1 MVSASGALALLV
13 RPGEL
18 YSAVKL
24 KQKIKIWKKR
34 AAAQKKDADWV
45 FCFDMLNK
53 VSRSFAIVIE
63 QLGDELRN
71 AVCVFY
77 LVLRGLDTVE
87 DDMAIDKETKA
98 RLLIDF
104 HNAIERDGFTLS
116 YGYKDEKVLLE
127 KFDHVV
133 RAYRSL
139 KPQYRSTI
147 KDITRRMAEGMM
159 LFTTKKVVT
168 KKDYDLY
175 CHYVAGLVGIG
186 LSHLFSGSGLEDL
199 AVAESEETANHMG
212 LFLQKTNIIRDFL
225 EDHEDL
231 NEETGDRRVFWPKEI
246 WGKYTDDLADFTFG
260 KNETQAVA
268 CLNNMV
274 TDALQH
280 LPYCVEYLSSIRD
293 ENNFLFCAIPQVMAA
308 HTLSLCYAN
317 PDIFKGQIRKNL
329 GECRNT
335 RPVKIRKGL
344 SARLMLEAKDMGS
357 TMDILEDAIESIAD
371 RIAPSD
377 PSAQQTKASV
387 QTFREVL
394 LRARRSSSPSG
405 KTRQGDGWATEAYKS
420 AEWMAD
426 SFLMPLMGLLF
437 IITCLVDVP
446 DLLGL
451 SWHTKHMPTA
461 GAQVGMEAPPPVQRA
476 VVVWALFF
484 YSTTMVMVAAGKG
497 RDLCKMLAFLHMLVS
512 VAEVAAVWTAGR
524 GGGAIAGYGRQLL
537 SEALPKVLAATCL
550 LIHST
555 KPPLLHLTPSHH
567 RIVRVQPVRY

>member
-1 MVSASGALALLV
+1 MVSASGALALLI

-18 YSAVKL
+18 YSAIKL
-24 KQKIKIWKKR
+24 KKKIKEWKKR
-34 AAAQKKDADWV
+34 AESQKKDADWV

-87 DDMAIDKETKA
+87 DDMAIDKALKA
-98 RLLIDF
+98 RLLLDF
-104 HNAIERDGFTLS
+104 HNAIEREGVYS
-116 YGYKDEKVLLE
+116 KSHCYGYKDEKILLE
-127 KFDHVV
+127 EFDHVV

-139 KPQYRSTI
+139 KPQYRQTI

-168 KKDYDLY
+168 KADYDLY

-186 LSHLFSGSGLEDL
+186 LSQLFSGSGLEDPQV
-199 AVAESEETANHMG
+199 AVREDTANHMG

-246 WGKYTDDLADFTFG
+246 WGKYTEDLNNFTFG

-280 LPYCVEYLSSIRD
+280 MPYCIEYLASIQD

-317 PDIFKGQIRKNL
+317 PNIFKGEIRKNL
-329 GECRNT
+329 GECRNKQ
-335 RPVKIRKGL
+335 PVKIRKGL
-344 SARLMLEAKDMGS
+344 SARLMLDAKDMAS
-357 TMDILEDAIESIAD
+357 TMDILEDAVESIAD
-371 RIAPSD
+371 RILPSD
-377 PSAQQTKASV
+377 PSAKATTLNV
-387 QTFREVL
+387 QMFREAL
-394 LRARRSSSPSG
+394 IRSRRSSSPSG
-405 KTRQGDGWATEAYKS
+405 KTRDADGWLVEGYKS
-420 AEWMAD
+420 AQWMAD
-426 SFLMPLMGLLF
+426 SFLMPLLGLLF
-437 IITCLVDVP
+437 IITCVVDVP

-451 SWHTKHMPTA
+451 SWYAKPA
-461 GAQVGMEAPPPVQRA
+461 GRSKLLNAPAQVELAL
-476 VVVWALFF
+476 VVWALFF
-484 YSTTMVMVAAGKG
+484 YSTAMMLVCSGKL
-497 RDLCKMLAFLHMLVS
+497 RKMCKMLAGAHIIISAV
-512 VAEVAAVWTAGR
+512 EVAAVWTVGH
-524 GGGAIAGYGRQLL
+524 GEGDMMGYLRQLL
-537 SEALPKVLAATCL
+537 SEALPKVLAASCL
-550 LIHST
+550 LIHTSKPAFST
-555 KPPLLHLTPSHH
+555 LSPSHRSRRPLMGVH
-567 RIVRVQPVRY
+567 

>member
-1 MVSASGALALLV
+1 MVSASGALALLMH
-13 RPGEL
+13 PGEL
-18 YSAVKL
+18 YSALKL
-24 KQKIKIWKKR
+24 KKKIKQWKQR
-34 AAAQKKDADWV
+34 AASQKKDADWV

-98 RLLIDF
+98 RLLLDF
-104 HNAIERDGFTLS
+104 HNAIERNGFTLS
-116 YGYKDEKVLLE
+116 YGYKDEKILLE

-133 RAYRSL
+133 RAYKSL
-139 KPQYRSTI
+139 KPQYQQTI

-168 KKDYDLY
+168 TQDYDLY

-186 LSHLFSGSGLEDL
+186 LSHLFSGSGLEDPS
-199 AVAESEETANHMG
+199 VALSEETANHMG

-246 WGKYTDDLADFTFG
+246 WGKYTDNLADFTFG

-280 LPYCVEYLSSIRD
+280 LPYCVEYLSSIQD
-293 ENNFLFCAIPQVMAA
+293 ESNFLFCAIPQVMAA

-317 PDIFKGQIRKNL
+317 PNIFQGEIRKNL

-344 SARLMLEAKDMGS
+344 SARLMLEAKDMAS
-357 TMDILEDAIESIAD
+357 TLDILEDAVESISD
-371 RIAPSD
+371 RIVPSD
-377 PSAQQTKASV
+377 PSAQVTTGQI
-387 QTFREVL
+387 QQFREVL
-394 LRARRSSSPSG
+394 VQARRSSSPTS
-405 KTRQGDGWATEAYKS
+405 KTRQGDTWVAEASKS

-426 SFLMPLMGLLF
+426 SFLMPLMGLLLL
-437 IITCLVDVP
+437 ITCVVDVP
-446 DLLGL
+446 DL
-451 SWHTKHMPTA
+451 A
-461 GAQVGMEAPPPVQRA
+461 GVTLIGAKPAGGSLAAPVGVQQA
-476 VVVWALFF
+476 LVAWALVF
-484 YSTTMVMVAAGKG
+484 YSTAIALVAAGKARG
-497 RDLCKMLAFLHMLVS
+497 VCRMLAMAHMAVCA
-512 VAEVAAVWTAGR
+512 VEVAAVWMSER
-524 GGGAIAGYGRQLL
+524 GEGEVMRYGRQLL
-537 SEALPKVLAATCL
+537 SEAMPKVLAASCL
-550 LIHST
+550 LIHSA
-555 KPPLLHLTPSHH
+555 KPSISPLTPSHH
-567 RIVRVQPVRY
+567 RVVRVH

>member
-18 YSAVKL
+18 YAAVKL
-24 KQKIKIWKKR
+24 KQKIKVWKKR

-87 DDMAIDKETKA
+87 DDMAIDKETKT
-98 RLLIDF
+98 RLLLDF

-116 YGYKDEKVLLE
+116 YGYKDEKILLE

-139 KPQYRSTI
+139 KPQYRETI

-186 LSHLFSGSGLEDL
+186 LSHLFSGSGLEDP

-225 EDHEDL
+225 EDHEDV
-231 NEETGDRRVFWPKEI
+231 NEDTGDRRVFWPKEI

-268 CLNNMV
+268 CLNDMV

-280 LPYCVEYLSSIRD
+280 LPYCIEYLSSIRD
-293 ENNFLFCAIPQVMAA
+293 ESNFLFCAIPQVMAA

-317 PDIFKGQIRKNL
+317 GEVFKGEVRKQL

-344 SARLMLEAKDMGS
+344 SARLMLEAKDMDT
-357 TMDILEDAIESIAD
+357 TMDILEDAVESIAD
-371 RIAPSD
+371 RIAPAD
-377 PSAQQTKASV
+377 PSALHTKAHV

-394 LRARRSSSPSG
+394 LRARRSSSPSS
-405 KTRQGDGWATEAYKS
+405 KARQGDSWATEAYKS

-426 SFLMPLMGLLF
+426 SFLMPLMGLLLT
-437 IITCLVDVP
+437 ITCLVDVP
-446 DLLGL
+446 DVLGL
-451 SWHTKHMPTA
+451 SWFTKHMPA
-461 GAQVGMEAPPPVQRA
+461 GAHVGMGAPLPVQRA
-476 VVVWALFF
+476 VVAWAVMF
-484 YSTTMVMVAAGKG
+484 YSTTMTLVAAGKG
-497 RDLCKMLAFLHMLVS
+497 RDVCKMLAVCHMLVS
-512 VAEVAAVWTAGR
+512 AVEVAAVWTAGR
-524 GGGAIAGYGRQLL
+524 DGGAIGGYGRQLL
-537 SEALPKVLAATCL
+537 SEALPKVLAASCL
-550 LIHST
+550 LIHSA
-555 KPPLLHLTPSHH
+555 KPKLSPLTPSHH
-567 RIVRVQPVRY
+567 RVVRVQPVRY

>member
-18 YSAVKL
+18 YAALKL
-24 KQKIKIWKKR
+24 KKKIKEWKR
-34 AAAQKKDADWV
+34 RSAAQKKDADWV

-87 DDMAIDKETKA
+87 DDMAIDKDTKA
-98 RLLIDF
+98 RLLLDF

-133 RAYRSL
+133 RAFKAL
-139 KPQYRSTI
+139 KPQYRATI
-147 KDITRRMAEGMM
+147 KDITSRMAEGMM

-186 LSHLFSGSGLEDL
+186 LSHLFSGSGLEDP
-199 AVAESEETANHMG
+199 AVAVSEVTANHMG

-246 WGKYTDDLADFTFG
+246 WGKYTDNLADFTFG

-274 TDALQH
+274 ADALQH
-280 LPYCVEYLSSIRD
+280 LPYCIEYLSSIRD
-293 ENNFLFCAIPQVMAA
+293 EQNFLFCAIPQVMAA

-317 PDIFKGQIRKNL
+317 PNIFKGEIRKHL

-344 SARLMLEAKDMGS
+344 SARLMLEAQDMDS
-357 TMDILEDAIESIAD
+357 TMDIMEDAVESIAD
-371 RIAPSD
+371 RIVPSD
-377 PSAQQTKASV
+377 PSAQVTNQRI
-387 QTFREVL
+387 QLFREVL
-394 LRARRSSSPSG
+394 VRARRSSSPSG
-405 KTRQGDGWATEAYKS
+405 KTRQGDSWAIDAYKS
-420 AEWMAD
+420 AEWIAD

-437 IITCLVDVP
+437 IITCVVDVP
-446 DLLGL
+446 ELLGM
-451 SWHTKHMPTA
+451 SWYTKPVGAHA
-461 GAQVGMEAPPPVQRA
+461 GMAPPVQVQRA
-476 VVVWALFF
+476 VVAWALIF
-484 YSTTMVMVAAGKG
+484 YSTAM
-497 RDLCKMLAFLHMLVS
+497 MLVAS
-512 VAEVAAVWTAGR
+512 GQARSLRKTMAVAHICVSAFEVATVWYAGR
-524 GGGAIAGYGRQLL
+524 GQGDMVGYGRQLL
-537 SEALPKVLAATCL
+537 SEALPKVLAASCL
-550 LIHST
+550 FIQST
-555 KPPLLHLTPSHH
+555 KSFDPLTPSHR
-567 RIVRVQPVRY
+567 RIVRLGPDMH

>member
-18 YSAVKL
+18 YAALKL
-24 KQKIKIWKKR
+24 KKTIKEWKR
-34 AAAQKKDADWV
+34 RSAAQKKDADWV

-87 DDMAIDKETKA
+87 DDMAIDKDTKA
-98 RLLIDF
+98 RLLLDF

-133 RAYRSL
+133 RAFKAL
-139 KPQYRSTI
+139 KPQYRATI
-147 KDITRRMAEGMM
+147 KDITSRMAEGMM

-186 LSHLFSGSGLEDL
+186 LSHLFSGSGLEDP
-199 AVAESEETANHMG
+199 AVAESEVTANHMG

-246 WGKYTDDLADFTFG
+246 WGKYTDNLADFTFG

-274 TDALQH
+274 ADALQH
-280 LPYCVEYLSSIRD
+280 LPYCIEYLSSIRD
-293 ENNFLFCAIPQVMAA
+293 EQNFLFCAIPQVMAA

-317 PDIFKGQIRKNL
+317 PNIFKGEIRKHL

-344 SARLMLEAKDMGS
+344 SARLMLEAQDMDS
-357 TMDILEDAIESIAD
+357 TMDIMEDAVESIAD
-371 RIAPSD
+371 RIVPSD
-377 PSAQQTKASV
+377 PSAQVTNQRI
-387 QTFREVL
+387 QLFREVL
-394 LRARRSSSPSG
+394 VRARRSSSPSG
-405 KTRQGDGWATEAYKS
+405 KTRQGDSWAIDAYKS

-437 IITCLVDVP
+437 IITCVVDVP
-446 DLLGL
+446 ELLGM
-451 SWHTKHMPTA
+451 SWYTKPEGAHA
-461 GAQVGMEAPPPVQRA
+461 GMAPPVQVQRA
-476 VVVWALFF
+476 VVAWALIF
-484 YSTTMVMVAAGKG
+484 YSTAM
-497 RDLCKMLAFLHMLVS
+497 MLVAS
-512 VAEVAAVWTAGR
+512 GQARGLRKTMALAHICVSAIEVATVWYAGR
-524 GGGAIAGYGRQLL
+524 GQGDMVGYGRQLL
-537 SEALPKVLAATCL
+537 SEALPKVLAASCL
-550 LIHST
+550 LIQST
-555 KPPLLHLTPSHH
+555 KSFDPLTPSHR
-567 RIVRVQPVRY
+567 RIVRLGPDMH

>member
-1 MVSASGALALLV
+1 MVTASGALALLV

-18 YSAVKL
+18 YSAIKL
-24 KQKIKIWKKR
+24 KQKIKVWKKR

-45 FCFDMLNK
+45 FCFDMLTK

-87 DDMAIDKETKA
+87 DDMEIDKETKA
-98 RLLIDF
+98 RLLLSF
-104 HNAIERDGFTLS
+104 HEDIEREGFTLS

-133 RAYRSL
+133 RAFKSL
-139 KPQYRSTI
+139 KPQYQHTI

-168 KKDYDLY
+168 TKDYDLY

-186 LSHLFSGSGLEDL
+186 LSQLFSGSGLEDPAIAL
-199 AVAESEETANHMG
+199 SDESSNHMG

-225 EDHEDL
+225 EDHEDV

-280 LPYCVEYLSSIRD
+280 LPYCIEYMSTIQD
-293 ENNFLFCAIPQVMAA
+293 EQNFLFCAIPQVMAA

-317 PDIFKGQIRKNL
+317 PNIFKGNIRKNL
-329 GECRNT
+329 GECRNQQ
-335 RPVKIRKGL
+335 PVKIRKGL
-344 SARLMLEAKDMGS
+344 SARLMLDAQDMVS
-357 TMDILEDAIESIAD
+357 TLDILEDAVESIAD

-377 PSAQQTKASV
+377 PSAKLTTGQV
-387 QTFREVL
+387 QMFRDVL
-394 LRARRSSSPSG
+394 VRARRSSSPSG
-405 KTRQGDGWATEAYKS
+405 KVRQENSWATEAYKS
-420 AEWMAD
+420 ADWMAD
-426 SFLMPLMGLLF
+426 SFLMPLLGLLF
-437 IITCLVDVP
+437 LITCLVDVP

-451 SWHTKHMPTA
+451 SWYTRPA
-461 GAQVGMEAPPPVQRA
+461 GAHAGMVAPVQVQRA
-476 VVVWALFF
+476 IVAWALMF
-484 YSTTMVMVAAGKG
+484 YSTAMVLAASGKARGVCKSLAVAHLFISA
-497 RDLCKMLAFLHMLVS
+497 V
-512 VAEVAAVWTAGR
+512 EVAAVWTAGR
-524 GGGAIAGYGRQLL
+524 GQGDVVGYGRQLL
-537 SEALPKVLAATCL
+537 SEALPKVLAASCL
-550 LIHST
+550 LIQSS
-555 KPPLLHLTPSHH
+555 KPALSPLTPSH
-567 RIVRVQPVRY
+567 RRVVRVQ